1 MNNDIIIKLEE
12 LSGKILAM
20 SNDISELARLFNIN
34 QRISNN
40 TLITEKLII
49 NKNDY
54 SVSVVGHN
62 NPIKLTHFSSNW
74 RIA

>member
-1 MNNDIIIKLEE
+1 MNNDIMIKLEE

-40 TLITEKLII
+40 TLITENGLNIFHRI
-49 NKNDY
+49 N
-54 SVSVVGHN
+54 
-62 NPIKLTHFSSNW
+62 
-74 RIA
+74 